1 MTRLPFVTALSAGVL
16 AAGSAASAVLERM
29 TLEDLAR
36 SADLVVVG
44 TVVSRTSHYDAP
56 PRADRIVTDVVVRV
70 DRPVRGEAG
79 SEVVVTTP
87 GGEVDGLGQIV
98 TGAPVLRPGEQ
109 VVLFLRTVS
118 AGPPA
123 TGVLPAV
130 PRRVV
135 VGLSQGL
142 FVVVRAGDE
151 ASPRVRQRL
160 SGAYVVGEGEG
171 PQVEMDLDLEDLV
184 RSVRTVEPGRPTPAA
199 PAVRERR

>member
-16 AAGSAASAVLERM
+16 SAGSAASAVLERM

-109 VVLFLRTVS
+109 VVLFLRTDP

-123 TGVLPAV
+123 TGVSPAV
-130 PRRVV
+130 PRRVI

-142 FVVVRAGDE
+142 FVVVRAGAE
-151 ASPRVRQRL
+151 ASPRARQRL